1 MLTNF
6 TSNMMVVKLMII
18 LTWIFATVSAGTR
31 IIRLLFVAWP
41 CLGVSSQKT
50 VSISA
55 LMGCC
60 CAGLGMRLARLARA
74 LYLIFSPGC
83 SLAGLPGQ
91 SCLLPARGRRE
102 RGEGGTFVNKTV
114 TWTGSQGWAALPGQA
129 NPGVTGDTQPRA

>member
-91 SCLLPARGRRE
+91 SCLLPARGR
-102 RGEGGTFVNKTV
+102 GGNLCQQD
-114 TWTGSQGWAALPGQA
+114 GYLDRQPAWAALAGQA

>member
-1 MLTNF
+1 MDICHRLRTLGWNAD
-6 TSNMMVVKLMII
+6 NP
-18 LTWIFATVSAGTR
+18 TVICCLALSWC
-31 IIRLLFVAWP
+31 LLSEDRFYF
-41 CLGVSSQKT
+41 CT
-50 VSISA
+50 D
-55 LMGCC
+55 
-60 CAGLGMRLARLARA
+60 GLLLCWVRNAPLPRLARA

>member
-18 LTWIFATVSAGTR
+18 LTWIFATDSGRAGAREADNPTV
-31 IIRLLFVAWP
+31 IRCLALSWCLL
-41 CLGVSSQKT
+41 SSQKT

-60 CAGLGMRLARLARA
+60 CAGLGMRRPGHWPPP
-74 LYLIFSPGC
+74 YLIFSPGC

-91 SCLLPARGRRE
+91 SCLLPARGRGEREE
-102 RGEGGTFVNKTV
+102 RGEPLSTRR
-114 TWTGSQGWAALPGQA
+114 LLGQA
-129 NPGVTGDTQPRA
+129 ASLGSSARPG

>member
-18 LTWIFATVSAGTR
+18 LTWIFATVSRLELGRR

-41 CLGVSSQKT
+41 CLGVCSQKT

-60 CAGLGMRLARLARA
+60 CAGLGMRRPGHWPPP
-74 LYLIFSPGC
+74 YLIFSPGC

-91 SCLLPARGRRE
+91 SCLLPARGRGE

-114 TWTGSQGWAALPGQA
+114 TWTGSQPGQLCQA
-129 NPGVTGDTQPRA
+129 RLTLV